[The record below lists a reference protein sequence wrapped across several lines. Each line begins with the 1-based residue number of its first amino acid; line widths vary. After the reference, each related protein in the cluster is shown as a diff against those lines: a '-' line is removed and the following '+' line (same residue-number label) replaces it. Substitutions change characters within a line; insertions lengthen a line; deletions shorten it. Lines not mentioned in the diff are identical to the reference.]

1 MIFMVRGQTHI
12 SPTYAYEVIL
22 PPPSWSKVTYVG
34 RTCLGKPASSS
45 PSARGR
51 FSRSS
56 PDVGLSIG
64 EPRLNSEWE
73 LHLGEIRE
81 AKSLPFTLSSR

>member
-22 PPPSWSKVTYVG
+22 PPSWSKVTCVG
-34 RTCLGKPASSS
+34 RTGLDKPASSP
-45 PSARGR
+45 PSARGC

-56 PDVGLSIG
+56 PDVGMPIG